1 MKFLLLFLALFAGVV
16 FWVLKDSE
24 STGVVGSGDMPSFE
38 SSYESAMALSR
49 ATGKPAVIIFS
60 APWCPP
66 CQMMKRDVYP
76 SPEVAAVKDQFVWAY
91 LDVDLPQTGAS
102 AAKYG
107 VRGIPAIY
115 IVGKG
120 EKTVSQRVGGVSAP
134 EFGAWLRANLGG

>member
-60 APWCPP
+60 A
-66 CQMMKRDVYP
+66 
-76 SPEVAAVKDQFVWAY
+76 
-91 LDVDLPQTGAS
+91 LL
-102 AAKYG
+102 
-107 VRGIPAIY
+107 VR
-115 IVGKG
+115 
-120 EKTVSQRVGGVSAP
+120 
-134 EFGAWLRANLGG
+134 